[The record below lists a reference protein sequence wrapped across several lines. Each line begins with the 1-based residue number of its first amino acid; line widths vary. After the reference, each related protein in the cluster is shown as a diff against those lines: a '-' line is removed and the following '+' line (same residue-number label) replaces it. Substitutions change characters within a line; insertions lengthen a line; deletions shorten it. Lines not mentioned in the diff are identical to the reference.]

1 MEEKTNNIDLRPI
14 IYAVAL
20 IGMVCFSGLYLIG
33 IIIIFIYDP
42 GMLKILYE
50 HLKVFLGI
58 PLAAMAAFCIVVVLE
73 AQTGKIEI
81 EGLGFKFKGASGP
94 VILWIFSFLAISA
107 AINLLW

>member
-1 MEEKTNNIDLRPI
+1 MEEKPQTIDMRRI
-14 IYAVAL
+14 INAIAL
-20 IGMVCFSGLYLIG
+20 IGMTCFSGMYLIG
-33 IIIIFIYDP
+33 IIIIFLNDP
-42 GMLKILYE
+42 GLLKILYE

-58 PLAAMAAFCIVVVLE
+58 PLAAMAAFCIVIVLE